1 MEVHS
6 KDISLKYLFIHQGEP
21 GAVGLPG
28 QPGVP
33 GEDGA
38 TGKKVIL
45 LFSYYQSVKTIAPKK
60 HLRPPGPRLTLPRAD
75 FICENEPSSHL
86 PRKEPGSMV
95 TLAPHTLLG
104 LAGVLALTP
113 PAFSE
118 SSRNHDN
125 LVPNKNI
132 FLPAKERV
140 CRCI

>member
-38 TGKKVIL
+38 SGKKVML
-45 LFSYYQSVKTIAPKK
+45 LSSYYQSVKTVAPKK
-60 HLRPPGPRLTLPRAD
+60 HLRPLGPRFNLPRAD
-75 FICENEPSSHL
+75 FICENEPSPL
-86 PRKEPGSMV
+86 PQKEPGSVV
-95 TLAPHTLLG
+95 TLVPDALLA

-113 PAFSE
+113 SSFSK
-118 SSRNHDN
+118 SSRNHNN
-125 LVPNKNI
+125 LISNKNI